1 MGREA
6 TVGMSKGFWVAAIVL
21 LLALMG
27 SIGVVG
33 YLLGKQAKPESE
45 APVAGP
51 VMAPSGEPGAPE
63 KPAPVEKPA
72 PASAPAPA
80 AAAPQGELRI
90 VDGPDGVVITDGNRE
105 GTIVRKGHQILLL
118 LHQEKGPPSASPS
131 PPPPAAAPPAPAS
144 PKKSGAS
151 EADAVR
157 EYFLRLATL
166 QRGPVGVGPQQF
178 AERLTG
184 NLAQGNTADF
194 DELVSDAEK
203 AYDEVRK
210 LTAPEPCRE
219 IHKTTLGVMK
229 DSVDILRD
237 LRDAVVQKN
246 ISELQA
252 LEGRARQL
260 MSRVKDLDRQQAV
273 VREKFGIY

>member
-1 MGREA
+1 MG
-6 TVGMSKGFWVAAIVL
+6 KGFWVAAIVL

-33 YLLGKQAKPESE
+33 YLLGKQAKPESA

-51 VMAPSGEPGAPE
+51 VMAPSDEPAAPE
-63 KPAPVEKPA
+63 KPALVEKPA
-72 PASAPAPA
+72 PEAPAPA
-80 AAAPQGELRI
+80 PQGALRI
-90 VDGPDGVVITDGNRE
+90 EDGPDGVVITDGNRE
-105 GTIVRKGHQILLL
+105 GSIIRKGNQILLL
-118 LHQEKGPPSASPS
+118 LHQEKGPPPASP
-131 PPPPAAAPPAPAS
+131 PPTIPPAAAPPAPAA
-144 PKKSGAS
+144 PGKAGVS
-151 EADAVR
+151 EAEAVR

-203 AYDEVRK
+203 AYEEVRK
-210 LTAPEPCRE
+210 LSVPEPCRE

-237 LRDAVVQKN
+237 LRDAVVQRN

-252 LEGRARQL
+252 LEGRARVL

-273 VREKFGIY
+273 LREKFGIY